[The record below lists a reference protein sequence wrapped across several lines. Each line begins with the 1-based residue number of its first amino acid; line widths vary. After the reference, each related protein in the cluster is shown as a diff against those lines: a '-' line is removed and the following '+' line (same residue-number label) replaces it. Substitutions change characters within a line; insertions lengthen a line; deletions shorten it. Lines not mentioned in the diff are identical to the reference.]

1 LTLKGFSKRAYF
13 SIYWVSN
20 KFLVKQ
26 FVNLQI
32 ILKKQKLCIIINEY
46 KMKRKKKITTTYIK
60 QGGNKESKL
69 TALPSNKLIPLH
81 SGGRGADLQFTN

>member
-1 LTLKGFSKRAYF
+1 
-13 SIYWVSN
+13 
-20 KFLVKQ
+20 
-26 FVNLQI
+26 
-32 ILKKQKLCIIINEY
+32 
-46 KMKRKKKITTTYIK
+46 MKRKKKITTTYIK